1 MKTILLLGGS
11 AQQVVAIKKAK
22 ELGYR
27 TVLCDYLPDNPGKDV
42 ADVFYLVSTTDK
54 EAVLGVAVKEHI
66 DGIVAYASDPAALTA
81 AYVAEELGLPGHPYK
96 SVEILTNKDL
106 FREFMKAHGFFTP
119 KAKGFDSYESFKEG
133 LLQFSLPVFIKP
145 VDSSGSKGIALIESD
160 EQVHDD
166 ELLQRLFVDALS
178 YSRAK
183 RVIVEEFVKKKG
195 YQVAG
200 DGFSINGKL
209 AFRCFGDDHFDPG
222 NPNPFVPVSASF
234 PSGFSME
241 IQQKIHNE
249 IQRLLTLLDMRTGAY
264 NFDILVEEN
273 NNIFLMEIGP
283 RNGGNYIPLLVEQAT
298 GFDIVGATLQAA
310 VNDPI
315 EISLKQADKY
325 VCYYALHS
333 KKNGRL
339 SALSYDE
346 KLQKNLIAS
355 YLNYSI
361 GDNVSK
367 FTGASSTLG
376 IILCEFDSMEKML
389 DRINRLHEEDGLN
402 MEITDES
409 N

>member
-11 AQQVVAIKKAK
+11 AQQVVAIKRAK

-54 EAVLGVAVKEHI
+54 EAVLGVAIKERI
-66 DGIVAYASDPAALTA
+66 DGVVAYASDPAALTA

-119 KAKGFDSYESFKEG
+119 KAKGFDSFESFKEG
-133 LLQFSLPVFIKP
+133 LGEFTLPMFVKP
-145 VDSSGSKGIALIESD
+145 VDSSGSKGIVLIESN
-160 EQVHDD
+160 EQLNDD
-166 ELLQRLFVDALS
+166 EWLKHCYVDALS

-183 RVIVEEFVKKKG
+183 RVIVEEFVKKQG

-200 DGFSINGKL
+200 DGFSVNGKL
-209 AFRCFGDDHFDPG
+209 VFRCFGDDHFDPG

-234 PSGFSME
+234 PSGFSKEM
-241 IQQKIHNE
+241 QQTIHDE
-249 IQRLLTLLDMRTGAY
+249 IQRLLTLLNMRTGAY

-273 NNIFLMEIGP
+273 DNVFLMEIGP

-298 GFDIVGATLQAA
+298 GFDIISATLQAA

-315 EISLKQADKY
+315 DLSSKQTGKY

-339 SALSYDE
+339 RTLSFDE
-346 KLQKNLIAS
+346 NFQKNMVAS

-361 GDNVSK
+361 GDNVPK

-389 DRINRLHEEDGLN
+389 DRINRLLEEDGLI
-402 MEITDES
+402 MEITDEP